1 MNFIELEQKVFA
13 LAELAEWDNIDRTD
27 TGMTISIAMTDEQ
40 RDDLAAM
47 IDFLESQKDA
57 PSSIMANVMH
67 DLCGLRAVHFGEPHG
82 DCFSPRSSGY
92 AKRAAAMG

>member
-1 MNFIELEQKVFA
+1 MKSIELEQKIFA

-27 TGMTISIAMTDEQ
+27 VGMTISIAMTDEQ

-57 PSSIMANVMH
+57 PSSIMANVIH
-67 DLCGLRAVHFGEPHG
+67 DLCGLRAVHLGEPRG

-92 AKRAAAMG
+92 AERVAALG

>member
-27 TGMTISIAMTDEQ
+27 TGMTISIAMNDEQ
-40 RDDLAAM
+40 RNDLAAM
-47 IDFLESQKDA
+47 IDFLESRKDT

-67 DLCGLRAVHFGEPHG
+67 DLCGLMAVHFGESHG
-82 DCFSPRSSGY
+82 NCFSPRSSGY
-92 AKRAAAMG
+92 AKHVAS